1 MPSDK
6 KPQQFKLNYFD
17 IIKGVL
23 FPNRGKPPAKTVKP
37 ASPPATSK
45 AAPVSPPAS
54 AASKPA
60 VAAAPQPAAATG
72 TPQQAVSAPA
82 AAEKPQKTARPLL
95 QAGKLLPAFWT
106 VASIL
111 SFIVNAILIVA
122 LIVLARQLFS
132 LKKIVNE
139 NLLGGLY
146 ENFILMDQAH
156 IKTNITVKDT
166 IPIKFDLP
174 ISQDTTVVLTEDTPI
189 SNVLVQIN
197 TGALSI
203 NSYARIVLPAQTNL
217 PIHLEMTVPVETQ
230 IPITIQV
237 PVDIPLEQT
246 ELHRPF
252 VGLQGV
258 VSPFYWM
265 LQPKIKNS
273 NDVSACQGVL
283 GGLCRGFFK

>member
-1 MPSDK
+1 MPDK

-23 FPNRGKPPAKTVKP
+23 FPNRGLSSSQKAAIAAKTSATPPAPKP
-37 ASPPATSK
+37 AAAATSPASTPAAA
-45 AAPVSPPAS
+45 AAPVDKQPE
-54 AASKPA
+54 AAAKPA
-60 VAAAPQPAAATG
+60 
-72 TPQQAVSAPA
+72 
-82 AAEKPQKTARPLL
+82 QKVF

-106 VASIL
+106 VASVL
-111 SFIVNAILIVA
+111 SFIVNAILIVV
-122 LIVLARQLFS
+122 LVIVAGQLFT

-156 IKTNITVKDT
+156 IKTDITVQDT

-174 ISQDTTVVLTEDTPI
+174 ISQDTVVVLNQDTPI
-189 SNVLVQIN
+189 NNVLVQIN
-197 TGALSI
+197 TGSLSI

-217 PIHLEMTVPVETQ
+217 PIHLQITVPVEAQ
-230 IPITIQV
+230 VPVTIKV
-237 PVDIPLEQT
+237 PVDIPLEKT
-246 ELHRPF
+246 ELHKPF

-265 LQPKIKNS
+265 LQPDIKNAS
-273 NDVSACQGVL
+273 DLPACQGVL